1 MAGAASLAPRR
12 KNIDSKLQSQ
22 FMEDSK

>member
-1 MAGAASLAPRR
+1 MASAASLAPQR

-22 FMEDSK
+22 FMEDSI

>member
-1 MAGAASLAPRR
+1 MASAASLAPQR